1 MTSFVQPEFS
11 VNHGGIARAQA
22 AYQYVTGLGQ
32 RLNSARGL
40 ASLLL
45 AGGFA
50 AFVTVADQM
59 IDTWADGHLLV
70 AWVVL
75 WTVLFTSMALF
86 ANSAG
91 SLTKRLAKALQI
103 WSNRLAQDRADAH
116 LLLTAQSDP
125 RVMADLR
132 AAISR
137 AENMEMPL
145 SAHEKRRI
153 AALSAKRERA
163 VEKARA
169 DSDRLMWAAAQHDP
183 RLMAELQEAMRRAEA
198 V

>member
-11 VNHGGIARAQA
+11 ITHGGVTRAGA
-22 AYQYVTGLGQ
+22 AYQYVAGLRH
-32 RLNSARGL
+32 RLNSAKGL

-75 WTVLFTSMALF
+75 WTVLFASMALF
-86 ANSAG
+86 ANIAG
-91 SLTKRLAKALQI
+91 GLTRRLAKALQI
-103 WSNRLAQDRADAH
+103 WSNRLAQDRADAR

-125 RVMADLR
+125 RVMADLM

-137 AENMEMPL
+137 AETIEVPL
-145 SAHEKRRI
+145 TAYEKRRV
-153 AALSAKRERA
+153 AAQSAQRERA
-163 VEKARA
+163 LQKARA
-169 DSDRLMWAAAQHDP
+169 DSDRLMWAAALEDP
-183 RLMAELQEAMRRAEA
+183 RLMAELQEAMRRAE
-198 V
+198 VV